1 MKKVIPLF
9 LCMVLILS
17 GCYDY
22 NDVENL
28 TYVTA
33 VSVDNGNNGYEYTFQ
48 FVNPL
53 SDDGEVVTY
62 SAEGKSLYEAIGS
75 ISKELTRKVS
85 FTHIKMV
92 AVSQEAA
99 ADMDR
104 AVDGFNSSRFYRPD
118 IVLAVVKGK
127 AGDALSNVD
136 PALEA
141 NVARYYDLLFTTDN
155 SLAKTVTTV
164 KDYFSHNSCVLP
176 LISGTAVDGI
186 AYIKNG
192 SLIALGDSKDAMC
205 YNLLTKGTK
214 QSVFADA
221 LIKSNPPAIK
231 ERWKNNNPKVNY
243 SVTVDISPL
252 SQDVEPIK
260 VKKELESSLNAFV
273 RKATYEYKTDVLN
286 TEALFKKYSLTE
298 KQLKKQNWK
307 AAFNDISISVT
318 VKSTEN
324 KKGRSAVN

>member
-1 MKKVIPLF
+1 MKRIVLLLIFTIPM
-9 LCMVLILS
+9 LC

-28 TYVTA
+28 SYVTA
-33 VSVDNGNNGYEYTFQ
+33 VSVDSGSNSYEYTFQ

-53 SDDGEVVTY
+53 SDEGEVVTY
-62 SAEGKSLYEAIGS
+62 SAEGNSLYEAVGV

-85 FTHIKMV
+85 FTHIKMI

-99 ADMDR
+99 KDMGK

-127 AGDALSNVD
+127 AADALSGVD
-136 PALEA
+136 PALEGNA
-141 NVARYYDLLFTTDN
+141 ARYYDLTFTADN

-164 KDYFSHNSCVLP
+164 RDYFSHNSCVLP

-186 AYIKNG
+186 AYIKKG
-192 SLIALGDSKDAMC
+192 KLVALGDSMDAMC

-221 LIKSNPPAIK
+221 LIKSKPPAIK
-231 ERWKNNNPKVNY
+231 EVWRDNAPTVNY

-252 SQDVEPIK
+252 EKGVKLAK
-260 VKKELESSLNAFV
+260 VQQELESTLKAFV
-273 RKATYEYKTDVLN
+273 SKVTYDYKTDVLN
-286 TEALFKKYSLTE
+286 TESLFKKYSLTE
-298 KQLKKQNWK
+298 NELKKQDWEEL
-307 AAFNDISISVT
+307 FNNISVNVSVT
-318 VKSTEN
+318 STEN